1 MGQVLGH
8 LLGTPGPSGF
18 GSKSTAEDVIENVE
32 LHSKT
37 VIITGTTSGIGK
49 ETARVFAKKGAHV
62 IMAVHNTKLGEETK
76 HKFLEETP
84 NAIIDVMPLDLSSL
98 ASIRKF
104 VEDFNAQNLPLN
116 ILINNAGVY
125 ARKFELSE
133 NGMEKIFATS
143 HIGPFLL
150 TNLLLDKMKITA
162 KETNKEGS
170 IVIVSSYVH
179 FWAPKEGI
187 TFDKLNEK
195 TRYAQSKLANILY
208 VKELSRHLQ
217 NGSNVTANALHPG
230 AICTKMVNQSMDL
243 FMKCK
248 LPFLFA
254 TTCYVA
260 TSPLLNNVTG
270 KYFTNCNED
279 PHISKLAKDPIM
291 ASKIW
296 KLGDEF
302 VSTH

>member
-8 LLGTPGPSGF
+8 LLGTLGPSGF

-62 IMAVHNTKLGEETK
+62 IMAVRNTKLGEEMK

-84 NAIIDVMPLDLSSL
+84 NAIVDVMPLDLSSL

-104 VEDFNAQNLPLN
+104 VEDFNARNLPLN
-116 ILINNAGVY
+116 ILINNAGTY

-133 NGMEKIFATS
+133 DGMEKIFATN

-150 TNLLLDKMKITA
+150 TNLLLDKMEITA
-162 KETNKEGS
+162 KETNKEGH
-170 IVIVSSYVH
+170 IVIVSSSAH
-179 FWAPKEGI
+179 FWALKEGI

-195 TRYAQSKLANILY
+195 TRYAQSKLASILY

-217 NGSNVTANALHPG
+217 EKGSNVMANALHPG
-230 AICTKMVNQSMDL
+230 AIRTKLVNESMGL
-243 FMKCK
+243 FMRY
-248 LPFLFA
+248 LLFILLGPF
-254 TTCYVA
+254 
-260 TSPLLNNVTG
+260 
-270 KYFTNCNED
+270 
-279 PHISKLAKDPIM
+279 
-291 ASKIW
+291 W
-296 KLGDEF
+296 KTIPQQRHVMWPQALC
-302 VSTH
+302 

>member
-8 LLGTPGPSGF
+8 VLGTPGPSGF

-37 VIITGTTSGIGK
+37 VIITGATSGIGK

-62 IMAVHNTKLGEETK
+62 IMAVRNTKLGEEMK

-84 NAIIDVMPLDLSSL
+84 NAIVDVMPLDLSSL

-104 VEDFNAQNLPLN
+104 VEDFNARNLPLN

-125 ARKFELSE
+125 VRKFELSE
-133 NGMEKIFATS
+133 NGMEKIFATN

-162 KETNKEGS
+162 KETNKEGR
-170 IVIVSSYVH
+170 IVIVSSYAH

-187 TFDKLNEK
+187 NFDKLNEK
-195 TRYAQSKLANILY
+195 TRHVHHVRYAQSKLANILY

-217 NGSNVTANALHPG
+217 ENGSNVTANALDPG
-230 AICTKMVNQSMDL
+230 AIRTKMFNESMDL
-243 FMKCK
+243 FMKF
-248 LPFLFA
+248 LVILFFGPFWK
-254 TTCYVA
+254 TITQQ
-260 TSPLLNNVTG
+260 
-270 KYFTNCNED
+270 
-279 PHISKLAKDPIM
+279 PHVMWPQALC
-291 ASKIW
+291 
-296 KLGDEF
+296 
-302 VSTH
+302 

>member
-37 VIITGTTSGIGK
+37 VIITVKNCAHMCKITPSNINMLSGIGK

-62 IMAVHNTKLGEETK
+62 IMAVRNTKLGEETK

-162 KETNKEGS
+162 KETNKEGR

-195 TRYAQSKLANILY
+195 TRLARE
-208 VKELSRHLQ
+208 K
-217 NGSNVTANALHPG
+217 
-230 AICTKMVNQSMDL
+230 TKPSFHQM
-243 FMKCK
+243 
-248 LPFLFA
+248 
-254 TTCYVA
+254 
-260 TSPLLNNVTG
+260 
-270 KYFTNCNED
+270 YF
-279 PHISKLAKDPIM
+279 SL
-291 ASKIW
+291 
-296 KLGDEF
+296 
-302 VSTH
+302 